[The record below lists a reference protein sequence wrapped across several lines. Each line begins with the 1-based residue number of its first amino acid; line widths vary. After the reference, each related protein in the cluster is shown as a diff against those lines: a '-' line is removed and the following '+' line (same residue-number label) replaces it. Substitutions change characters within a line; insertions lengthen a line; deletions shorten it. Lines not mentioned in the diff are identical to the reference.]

1 MLSRGSCQCLKRKKT
16 SLLHSLVSPPEI
28 WADNGQ
34 IFYRLLSQQSFKIF
48 LSNIHSWSLVAF
60 SLERIKT
67 CCELEEMRSVHPI
80 PSFPLVWFLDLF
92 YLFYF
97 FFLLVSG
104 GCLFV
109 CLFVRVCM
117 RACCCWGLV
126 MPFKI

>member
-1 MLSRGSCQCLKRKKT
+1 MPKIFLSKIPFPYFLANAAQRVLPVPEKKKT
-16 SLLHSLVSPPEI
+16 SVLHSLASPPEI

-67 CCELEEMRSVHPI
+67 CCKLEEMRSVHPI

-92 YLFYF
+92 YLFIFFYF
-97 FFLLVSG
+97 FFLLVK
-104 GCLFV
+104 L
-109 CLFVRVCM
+109 
-117 RACCCWGLV
+117 
-126 MPFKI
+126 